1 MSNSDSLPKFGAEM
15 SASTTATTD
24 PDVERQQAT
33 AFVSELI
40 ICRRH
45 ILAYPADHP
54 VVTASLQ
61 KTISSF
67 APLIADGNTFSLG
80 VGHQGLLFKNKVL
93 GHGIAKFREFAVTLA
108 SLGII
113 AISFTE
119 GLQTE
124 EIQSF
129 HAIINRQRSDVW
141 ESGGIKH
148 LLADAG
154 IKAIRI
160 QVIDPSVFILTD
172 DLSIEAGGVPSD
184 PWDSFVLRLLNG
196 YFSVS
201 QERLLQLISAPP
213 AELASAFGSV
223 LADIPEETHHQTIIT
238 LTDFF
243 AALAGRHGIKG
254 IPADSFDKIA
264 SFISG
269 IPPRMRADFIVNICN
284 SSHTTTDFNEQ
295 LLQRIPG
302 DSFMEAMQTVA
313 THGENIPEM
322 LLKIMQR
329 LSTQT
334 ESTHDLDTAITRTGS
349 GEKVRVLLRESAAE
363 NFVPP
368 AYRKALTTILDT
380 DMLPATSMQSLGEL
394 FKTLEYD
401 HLETKVGDI
410 ISEIIR
416 EIPSEERGD
425 GIGRNLMSLA
435 SHYLLNG
442 DFQSLERICVDI
454 TDEAYAKERVAFFN
468 PGFVQEILDAAPLM
482 GREKYQNIRS
492 IIISGG
498 QPFVM
503 PLMERLFA
511 EENRSLRRFWF
522 DCLGELGELVQNPAL
537 ERLNDGRWFVVR
549 NLIIML
555 RSFTDQEV
563 QRQVRRLVG
572 HHHPKV
578 RKEALKSLLS
588 YHDPTADNLLLQDL
602 DGSDPARKLAAVQ
615 IADMS
620 SNPEVVRKLLAIL
633 NSSSIKDYGL
643 EIKTAVI
650 QALAGIG
657 APQTLPKLKEII
669 FSRSFLHSAK
679 HSQLKVV
686 ILRALSRFPATLA
699 RPLLE
704 EIIAAG
710 DKTLSPIAVETLKGL
725 QGAES

>member
-1 MSNSDSLPKFGAEM
+1 MSPSIPAI
-15 SASTTATTD
+15 TD
-24 PDVERQQAT
+24 PAVERQQAT

-40 ICRRH
+40 ISRRH
-45 ILAYPADHP
+45 IQAYPAEHP

-67 APLIADGNTFSLG
+67 APLIADGNTFNLG

-93 GHGIAKFREFAVTLA
+93 GHEIAKFREFAVTLA

-113 AISFTE
+113 AIYFTE

-124 EIQSF
+124 EIQRF
-129 HAIINRQRSDVW
+129 HSIINRNRSEVW
-141 ESGGIKH
+141 ECGGIKQ

-172 DLSIEAGGVPSD
+172 DLSMEAGQLPSD
-184 PWDSFVLRLLNG
+184 PWDTFVQRLLNG

-213 AELASAFGSV
+213 AELASEFGSV
-223 LADIPEETHHQTIIT
+223 LADIPEEAHHQTIIT

-243 AALAGRHGIKG
+243 AALSERHGIKG
-254 IPADSFDKIA
+254 IPADTFDKIA
-264 SFISG
+264 SFISA
-269 IPPRMRADFIVNICN
+269 IPPRLRADFIVNICN
-284 SSHTTTDFNEQ
+284 SSHATTGFSEQ

-313 THGENIPEM
+313 THGGNIPEM
-322 LLKIMQR
+322 LLKLMQR
-329 LSTQT
+329 LSNQT
-334 ESTHDLDTAITRTGS
+334 ESTLDLDTAITRKGS
-349 GEKVRVLLRESAAE
+349 GEKVRVLLRESAVE

-380 DMLPATSMQSLGEL
+380 DMLPAKSMDALGEL
-394 FKTLEYD
+394 FKNLEYD
-401 HLETKVGDI
+401 HLEAKVGDI

-416 EIPSEERGD
+416 EIPTEERGA
-425 GIGRNLMSLA
+425 GIGRNLMGLA

-442 DFQSLERICVDI
+442 DFKSLERICGDI
-454 TDEAYAKERVAFFN
+454 TDEAYAKERVAFYN
-468 PGFVQEILDAAPLM
+468 PGFVQEILDAASLM

-498 QPFVM
+498 QPFVI
-503 PLMERLFA
+503 PLMERLFD

-522 DCLGELGELVQNPAL
+522 DCLGELGELVQIPAL
-537 ERLNDGRWFVVR
+537 ERLDDDRWFVVR
-549 NLIIML
+549 NLIILL
-555 RSFTDQEV
+555 RSFSDQEV

-572 HHHPKV
+572 HNHPIV

-588 YHDPTADNLLLQDL
+588 YRDSMADNLLLQDL
-602 DGSDPARKLAAVQ
+602 DCSDPARKLAAVQ

-620 SNPEVVRKLLAIL
+620 SNTEVVRKLLAIL
-633 NSSSIKDYGL
+633 NSGSIKDYGL
-643 EIKTAVI
+643 EIKTAVV

-657 APQTLPKLKEII
+657 APQALPKLKEII
-669 FSRSFLHSAK
+669 FSGSFLHSAK
-679 HSQLKVV
+679 HGQLKVV
-686 ILRALSRFPATLA
+686 IIRALPRFPAPLA

-704 EIIAAG
+704 KIIAAG
-710 DKTLSPIAVETLKGL
+710 DKTLSPIAVEALKGL
-725 QGAES
+725 QGDES